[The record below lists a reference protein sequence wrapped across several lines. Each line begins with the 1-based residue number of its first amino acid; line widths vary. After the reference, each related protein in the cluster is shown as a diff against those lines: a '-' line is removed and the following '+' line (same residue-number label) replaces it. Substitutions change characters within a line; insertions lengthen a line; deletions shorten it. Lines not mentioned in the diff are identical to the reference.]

1 MFNSRWKEFSG
12 TEHAEEER
20 RWLNAY
26 ASLLVDRDGK
36 YQNKALD
43 LNQTYKP
50 GSHFSI
56 TTVLFAMGRI

>member
-26 ASLLVDRDGK
+26 QITATELEKEEMTSNTAL
-36 YQNKALD
+36 NK
-43 LNQTYKP
+43 TK
-50 GSHFSI
+50 
-56 TTVLFAMGRI
+56 